1 MILLS
6 AKLAP
11 VDNVNVF
18 DPVNTNLSST
28 DELKLKFALAVE
40 RPPAFEKKGT
50 TVADCSAPPE
60 PVTATAI
67 LLTPAFDPSGRV
79 APVGLFRGTVSGT
92 KIQEHKSGLS
102 MISAATSTNFRS
114 YNTVSF
120 VVLDSPSTTS
130 AQTYTVGISGDGAT
144 DILAQGDSNI
154 STITLMEIAG

>member
-1 MILLS
+1 VILLS

-50 TVADCSAPPE
+50 TIAFCSAPPE

-67 LLTPAFDPSGRV
+67 LFVPALDPSGNV
-79 APVGLFRGTVSGT
+79 APV
-92 KIQEHKSGLS
+92 
-102 MISAATSTNFRS
+102 AAILI
-114 YNTVSF
+114 VP
-120 VVLDSPSTTS
+120 VPSDEIVAPS
-130 AQTYTVGISGDGAT
+130 R
-144 DILAQGDSNI
+144 
-154 STITLMEIAG
+154 LMELEDK